1 MRKWTAIWM
10 LAARAQG
17 PWALAAILISTA
29 LVAAAFF
36 LAAPEGVAA
45 AGGVEATVADSAC
58 ALASGLGL
66 AALCAALALPL
77 SDLFGTRPGLT
88 LLRLRVG
95 ERAALLHIAGFDA
108 ACLLM
113 LWAAHASV
121 LFLLAAQAGEA
132 AAGLAFLREGYLHSL
147 LPVADPPRLA
157 RNAVLCLSLGI
168 AAARFPAVLRRGRKP
183 LALPV
188 LLCATLLF
196 FSQEMGEWGGD
207 VALGGLAA
215 LIAASQIYALYAP
228 EEEGGEAA

>member
-17 PWALAAILISTA
+17 PWALAAILVSTA

-45 AGGVEATVADSAC
+45 AGGVEAAVADSAC

-66 AALCAALALPL
+66 ATLCAALALPL

-147 LPVADPPRLA
+147 LPVAGPPRLA

-188 LLCATLLF
+188 LLCATVLF

>member
-1 MRKWTAIWM
+1 MDGDLDAGRAGPGP
-10 LAARAQG
+10 LGAGGDPGLDGARR
-17 PWALAAILISTA
+17 
-29 LVAAAFF
+29 
-36 LAAPEGVAA
+36 
-45 AGGVEATVADSAC
+45 GVEAAVADSAC

>member
-108 ACLLM
+108 ACRRALRATPCSAFRWGSRRPASPPCCGAVASRSPCPCCCARRSSSFPRR
-113 LWAAHASV
+113 WASG
-121 LFLLAAQAGEA
+121 AGTSPSGA
-132 AAGLAFLREGYLHSL
+132 W
-147 LPVADPPRLA
+147 
-157 RNAVLCLSLGI
+157 
-168 AAARFPAVLRRGRKP
+168 RR
-183 LALPV
+183 
-188 LLCATLLF
+188 
-196 FSQEMGEWGGD
+196 
-207 VALGGLAA
+207 
-215 LIAASQIYALYAP
+215 
-228 EEEGGEAA
+228 

>member
-17 PWALAAILISTA
+17 PWALTAILVSTA

-45 AGGVEATVADSAC
+45 AGGVEAAVADSAC

-157 RNAVLCLSLGI
+157 RNAVLCLSL
-168 AAARFPAVLRRGRKP
+168 RRGRKP

>member
-17 PWALAAILISTA
+17 PWALAAILVSTA

-45 AGGVEATVADSAC
+45 AGGVEAAVADSAC

-132 AAGLAFLREGYLHSL
+132 AAGLAFL
-147 LPVADPPRLA
+147 PRLA

-188 LLCATLLF
+188 LLCATVLF

>member
-1 MRKWTAIWM
+1 MR
-10 LAARAQG
+10 AR
-17 PWALAAILISTA
+17 
-29 LVAAAFF
+29 V
-36 LAAPEGVAA
+36 GV
-45 AGGVEATVADSAC
+45 
-58 ALASGLGL
+58 GL
-66 AALCAALALPL
+66 ATLCAALALPL

>member
-1 MRKWTAIWM
+1 MR
-10 LAARAQG
+10 AR
-17 PWALAAILISTA
+17 
-29 LVAAAFF
+29 V
-36 LAAPEGVAA
+36 GV
-45 AGGVEATVADSAC
+45 
-58 ALASGLGL
+58 GL
-66 AALCAALALPL
+66 ATLCAALALPL

-95 ERAALLHIAGFDA
+95 ERAALP
-108 ACLLM
+108 
-113 LWAAHASV
+113 V

>member
-1 MRKWTAIWM
+1 M
-10 LAARAQG
+10 
-17 PWALAAILISTA
+17 
-29 LVAAAFF
+29 
-36 LAAPEGVAA
+36 
-45 AGGVEATVADSAC
+45 GGAC
-58 ALASGLGL
+58 
-66 AALCAALALPL
+66 
-77 SDLFGTRPGLT
+77 
-88 LLRLRVG
+88 V
-95 ERAALLHIAGFDA
+95 
-108 ACLLM
+108 
-113 LWAAHASV
+113 
-121 LFLLAAQAGEA
+121 LLAAQAGEA

-188 LLCATLLF
+188 LLCATVLF

>member
-17 PWALAAILISTA
+17 PWALAAILVSTA
-29 LVAAAFF
+29 L
-36 LAAPEGVAA
+36 VAA
-45 AGGVEATVADSAC
+45 AGGVEAAVSDSAC

-188 LLCATLLF
+188 LLCATVLF